1 MRALIGPCET
11 ASKTINVGQTAAT
24 FKARIGCENAPRYV
38 FAKGLGPVISRLVYY
53 GSRLLLI
60 QMRADGPLH
69 IFREEIPVDAAN
81 MAKCAGSRASQSIIY
96 RCLASRSTRM
106 SRW

>member
-1 MRALIGPCET
+1 MYAGLDRALRDGFE
-11 ASKTINVGQTAAT
+11 TINVGQTAAT

-53 GSRLLLI
+53 GSSLLLI

-69 IFREEIPVDAAN
+69 IFKSDSARRLQADENARDLHT
-81 MAKCAGSRASQSIIY
+81 SS
-96 RCLASRSTRM
+96 
-106 SRW
+106 